1 MDAAAHPLVLARE
14 ARTNGDFLAA
24 YDIAMTAKAEGLAH
38 PKLDYFAALA
48 LADMGETERA
58 AELYESAGLGDEQDS
73 DIRALDGR
81 LKKELALRTPG
92 KEQAR
97 LFAESS
103 QAYRALYDEAR
114 DYFPGINAATMALL
128 AGNEQEAKALA
139 REILAHPEIAEPDG
153 YYAIVTAAEAHIVL
167 DDGPAALK
175 AMRQV
180 ADLEGVQA
188 GQSVSTLRQMR
199 LIQRIV
205 PEREEAV
212 APLLDLLRP
221 APVLYY
227 SGHMF
232 VEDAAAEARLA
243 RDISEAFD
251 EIRPDFAYGALA
263 CGADIMIAEEALKR
277 GCELNLVF
285 PFDDEDFIAQSV
297 LPGGPGWLDRFNRC
311 REQAKRESFATDS
324 EYIGD
329 PKLFTYGSH
338 IAMGLARMRARHL
351 HTEAV
356 QLAVLQKN
364 SKKKAAGTLRD
375 VEKWQSFG
383 QRVKII
389 DPGPINRD
397 LCRPPDITV
406 PQEVSRGA
414 FSLIF
419 ADFAGFSSLNESILP
434 LFNRTVLGRMGR
446 VLDEHADKIL
456 YRNSWGDAL
465 YAVVTEPEHAA
476 SIALEL
482 QQRLG
487 DLPQELRDCA
497 GAHCGMRVG
506 VHHGPIYRAFD
517 AVMQRETFFGT
528 EVTRTARIEPVTPT
542 GEVYVTE
549 AFAAMLAV
557 QAEQPFACQY
567 VGQVQLAKGYGALAM
582 YKLDRRD
589 DVLEEQVAPRV

>member
-1 MDAAAHPLVLARE
+1 MTMDAAANPLALARE

-24 YDIAMTAKAEGLAH
+24 YDIAMTAKAEGLSH

-58 AELYESAGLGDEQDS
+58 AELYASEGLADEPDS
-73 DIRALDGR
+73 DIRALNGR
-81 LKKELALRTPG
+81 LKKELAQRSPG
-92 KEQAR
+92 ETQAR

-103 QAYRALYDEAR
+103 QAYHALYDETHA
-114 DYFPGINAATMALL
+114 YFPGVNAATMALL
-128 AGNEQEAKALA
+128 AGQEADARSLA
-139 REILAHPEIAEPDG
+139 REILAHPEIADPDD
-153 YYAIVTAAEAHIVL
+153 YYAFVTAAEAHIIL
-167 DDGPAALK
+167 DDGPAALA
-175 AMRQV
+175 AMQKISG
-180 ADLEGVQA
+180 LSGIQA
-188 GQSVSTLRQMR
+188 GQRVSTLRQMH
-199 LIQRIV
+199 LIQHIV
-205 PEREEAV
+205 PARQVAI
-212 APLLDLLRP
+212 APLLGLLRP

-232 VEDAAAEARLA
+232 VEDEAVEARLA
-243 RDISEAFD
+243 ADIAAAFD
-251 EIRPDFAYGALA
+251 EIRPEFAYGALA

-285 PFDDEDFIAQSV
+285 PFDIDDFIAQSV
-297 LPGGPGWLDRFNRC
+297 VPGGQGWLDRFHRC

-356 QLAVLQKN
+356 QLAVLQQD
-364 SKKKAAGTLRD
+364 SERKAAGTLRD

-383 QRVKII
+383 QRVRIV
-389 DPGPINRD
+389 DPGAIDRN
-397 LCRPPDITV
+397 LHRPPDITV
-406 PQEVSRGA
+406 PAEVSRGA
-414 FSLIF
+414 YSLIF
-419 ADFAGFSSLNESILP
+419 ADFAGFSSLNESVLP
-434 LFNRTVLGRMGR
+434 LFNLTVLGRMGR
-446 VLDEHADKIL
+446 VLDAHADKIL

-465 YAVVTEPEHAA
+465 YAVITEPEYAA

-487 DLPQELRDCA
+487 DMPQELLDCA
-497 GAHCGMRVG
+497 GPNCGMRVG

-517 AVMQRETFFGT
+517 AVMQRESFFGT

-557 QAEQPFACQY
+557 QSEQPFVCQY

-582 YKLDRRD
+582 YKLDRRG
-589 DVLEEQVAPRV
+589 DVLEG